1 MKIINLIA
9 KWCRECNELYKLYE
23 DRDVKKRIEEFE
35 VEFYDIDE
43 YPHLLERFNFGGL
56 PSIAFV
62 EDDKLY
68 YGFAG
73 VINKDEFTNI
83 LDSIRDYT
91 PVKFR
96 EISEETPNTG
106 EVNNSDLSRV
116 LTLIEKN
123 IDWLDGGFLGD
134 YKLFT
139 PSEYYFLL
147 RIYMRKGVEGYLKIV
162 DHTYTKIYMSGFWI
176 RDLGGFSR
184 FSYGRDWGKPDK
196 IILSELNADAF
207 KSIYFLR
214 RYTGKR
220 MYETLASRLAMLFY
234 RGLYKD
240 GFLRGI
246 YRFDDKLVIDDRMIP
261 HINYYTASSLLDIS
275 RYGEFKRLGSRA
287 LKVISKFKH
296 EELEDKYRTLYTY
309 TAVLECYVNAYM
321 YSRSEEYLDRT
332 LETIKIIREFK
343 GHGGAYRD
351 VKRGL
356 FGSDIVRM
364 IFKLNSRLAH
374 TFLKIYLVTQDET
387 FRNEAREI
395 LNYYKYLYS
404 KYAPEVG
411 LYGLALDT
419 YINGLPVIEISKY
432 DRGHSLKKIRD
443 TIPGEVIFKW
453 ID

>member
-9 KWCRECNELYKLYE
+9 KWCRECSELYKLYE
-23 DRDVKKRIEEFE
+23 DRDVKKRIKEFQ
-35 VEFYDIDE
+35 VEFYDVDE

-62 EDDKLY
+62 ENDKLY

-73 VINKDEFTNI
+73 VINKNGFTNI
-83 LDSIRDYT
+83 LDNIWDYN

-96 EISEETPNTG
+96 EISEETPNIG
-106 EVNNSDLSRV
+106 EVDNSDLSRV
-116 LTLIEKN
+116 MTLIEKN
-123 IDWLDGGFLGD
+123 IDWLDGGFLGE

-147 RIYMRKGVEGYLKIV
+147 RMYMRREVEGYLKIV
-162 DHTYTKIYMSGFWI
+162 DHTYTKIYISGFWI

-184 FSYGRDWGKPDK
+184 LSYGRDWGKPDGV
-196 IILSELNADAF
+196 ILSELNADAF

-214 RYTGKR
+214 KYTGR
-220 MYETLASRLAMLFY
+220 RVYETIASRLAMLFY

-246 YRFDDKLVIDDRMIP
+246 YKFDDKPVFDDRVIP
-261 HINYYTASSLLDIS
+261 HINYHTASSLLDIS

-287 LKVISKFKH
+287 LKVISEFKH
-296 EELEDKYRTLYTY
+296 DDLEDRYRTLYTY
-309 TAVLECYVNAYM
+309 TALVDCYVNAYM
-321 YSRSEEYLDRT
+321 YSRSEEYLDRA
-332 LETIKIIREFK
+332 LETVKIIGKFK
-343 GHGGAYRD
+343 GGGGAYRD
-351 VKRGL
+351 IERGL

-364 IFKLNSRLAH
+364 VFKLNSRLAY
-374 TFLKIYLVTQDET
+374 TFLKIYLITQDEA
-387 FRNEAREI
+387 FKNEAKEI

-404 KYAPEVG
+404 RYAPEVG

-419 YINGLPVIEISKY
+419 YINGLPVIEVSKCS
-432 DRGHSLKKIRD
+432 RGDNLRKIRD
-443 TIPGEVIFKW
+443 MIHGEVIFKW